1 MDSANFNFM
10 ESAIVY
16 GLCNEN
22 NYRKFK
28 FPIKNFVIHGE
39 AVRFINS
46 HIDEYKEFPE
56 PSVLTENFPKL
67 RVEAVTTNFDYAQD
81 EFKKQVLFR
90 EIVNS
95 FSSNKAVLQDNPK
108 AALSAITQSLAD
120 VEVTYDEDVSYYD
133 TGDSDRF
140 TEWQARNKKREM
152 GDGMIG
158 IRTPFRTIN
167 STGMGWQEGDLI
179 SAFARPTVGKTWL
192 CVKVAAE
199 AILDNRRVLLVS
211 TEMTKRSIE
220 MRMDVIL
227 ANMMGY
233 KLSHRA
239 IRSGQ
244 PIDETVYKKFLSETS
259 ANKLLVCDHIN
270 GEDSIS
276 LPSIAGLI
284 RKYSP
289 DLTVIDGV
297 YLVSTSDSRKA
308 AWEQSHSLFYG
319 LKNFA
324 LSQNN
329 AIMVSTQATRDASN
343 MFAPPRADQ
352 VAFGDALI
360 RASDVALS
368 MCMVEDV
375 DSQREI
381 QFQKYRDGDL
391 PVDNCTFTWN
401 VDSGQVEEFDIGL

>member
-1 MDSANFNFM
+1 
-10 ESAIVY
+10 
-16 GLCNEN
+16 
-22 NYRKFK
+22 
-28 FPIKNFVIHGE
+28 
-39 AVRFINS
+39 
-46 HIDEYKEFPE
+46 
-56 PSVLTENFPKL
+56 
-67 RVEAVTTNFDYAQD
+67 
-81 EFKKQVLFR
+81 
-90 EIVNS
+90 
-95 FSSNKAVLQDNPK
+95 VLQDNPK

-152 GDGMIG
+152 GEGMIG

-244 PIDETVYKKFLSETS
+244 PIDETVYKKFLSETN

-343 MFAPPRADQ
+343 MFVPPRADQ

-375 DSQREI
+375 DDQREI

>member
-28 FPIKNFVIHGE
+28 FPIKNFVIHGD

-67 RVEAVTTNFDYAQD
+67 RGEAITANFDYAQD

-133 TGDSDRF
+133 SGDSDRF
-140 TEWQARNKKREM
+140 AEWQARNKTREL

-158 IRTPFRTIN
+158 IRTPFRSIN

-220 MRMDVIL
+220 MRLDVVL

-244 PIDETVYKKFLSETS
+244 PIDETVYKKFLSETNT
-259 ANKLLVCDHIN
+259 NKLLVCDHIN

-343 MFAPPRADQ
+343 MFTPPRADQ

-375 DSQREI
+375 DDQREV

-391 PVDNCTFTWN
+391 PVDNCTFTWD
-401 VDSGQVEEFDIGL
+401 VDRGQVEEFDIGL